1 LVLKLEVLT
10 DNVQKPMHLSEP
22 LAAMLGESTLSR
34 PQTVKRIWAY
44 VKERDLQEP
53 TDKRQINCDDSM
65 RAVFKCDKV
74 HMFTMNKLLVQ
85 HLYPADEVVA
95 VDAS

>member
-1 LVLKLEVLT
+1 
-10 DNVQKPMHLSEP
+10 
-22 LAAMLGESTLSR
+22 
-34 PQTVKRIWAY
+34 
-44 VKERDLQEP
+44 
-53 TDKRQINCDDSM
+53 M